1 MVDSWQ
7 SAVCGAFA
15 GAKDYIIL
23 GKTKEGEKN
32 VKILTMQKQHSL
44 EIPGCLNEES
54 STTSLGW
61 GGSVLEKKMLKRCP
75 LERQPICF

>member
-23 GKTKEGEKN
+23 GKTKKGEKN

-54 STTSLGW
+54 STSSLR
-61 GGSVLEKKMLKRCP
+61 EKKKV
-75 LERQPICF
+75 F

>member
-32 VKILTMQKQHSL
+32 VKILTMQKQHSS
-44 EIPGCLNEES
+44 EIPDCLEEER
-54 STTSLGW
+54 STG
-61 GGSVLEKKMLKRCP
+61 
-75 LERQPICF
+75 

>member
-23 GKTKEGEKN
+23 GKTEGRGRRVD

-44 EIPGCLNEES
+44 EIPGCLDE
-54 STTSLGW
+54 
-61 GGSVLEKKMLKRCP
+61 GSFTRCLKKYLRKKMLKRCLP
-75 LERQPICF
+75 ERQPICF

>member
-32 VKILTMQKQHSL
+32 VKILTVRKQHSS
-44 EIPGCLNEES
+44 EIPDCLEEES
-54 STTSLGW
+54 PTSCLRKE
-61 GGSVLEKKMLKRCP
+61 SVLGEKKKKKKTAKKVSA
-75 LERQPICF
+75 

>member
-54 STTSLGW
+54 STTSLG
-61 GGSVLEKKMLKRCP
+61 GGSVLEEKMLKRCP